1 MTPLTN
7 PNAAV
12 LLSRVSTGEQA
23 DSGLGLEAQRA
34 SMAAFCEREGLE
46 VVGAF
51 EDAGVSGRAPLD
63 ERAGLVAAL
72 AALVEKRAGVLLV
85 SKLDRVARD
94 PLLLLTIEK
103 TVKASGAKLVSVEGE
118 GTGSDDPSSIF
129 MRRILAA
136 VGEMEANLV
145 SARTKAALAA
155 KRSRGERVGRPA
167 KGFAVRG
174 GKLVRGAEWGAVRS
188 ALVLRFDEKQKL
200 RVVASELGV
209 SVPAASLLCRRW
221 GSVEAFDAFTRDV
234 DAGLLD

>member
-155 KRSRGERVGRPA
+155 KRSRGERLGKPRR
-167 KGFAVRG
+167 GFKVENGSLTKAPD
-174 GKLVRGAEWGAVRS
+174 WH
-188 ALVLRFDEKQKL
+188 LVLEAL
-200 RVVASELGV
+200 RLREGGAPWRVCGEILGCSGQAAGVAL
-209 SVPAASLLCRRW
+209 RKW
-221 GSVEAFDAFTRDV
+221 GGSSKAFLAFTEENC
-234 DAGLLD
+234 G